1 MNKEQTKNIVELW
14 NEVGERPSYM
24 KDKESP
30 YYPRRD
36 FLKMVLEDIL
46 CKEFPSVTGRQLEE
60 DESFIPRQV
69 KLSGDLTSSLF
80 VDPSVTLDDFRS
92 NFDWDEEYI
101 VEITYPYLVEFSI
114 SEEGSCSSK
123 REVVNVLGGSWT
135 DWEGNH
141 DPLNRSDSRSDGYSD
156 LNVEGIQHKYIVRVS
171 NLRLKES
178 VVEKTNVSST

>member
-24 KDKESP
+24 NDEESP

-36 FLKMVLEDIL
+36 FLRMVLENIL
-46 CKEFPSVTGRQLEE
+46 GQEFPSVTGHQLE
-60 DESFIPRQV
+60 DQSFIPRQV
-69 KLSGDLTSSLF
+69 KLSGDLTSPKY

-101 VEITYPYLVEFSI
+101 VEITYPYLVELSI
-114 SEEGSCSSK
+114 SDEESCSSK
-123 REVVNVLGGSWT
+123 REVVNVLGGSET

-141 DPLNRSDSRSDGYSD
+141 EPFSRSDSLYGGYND
-156 LNVEGIQHKYIVRVS
+156 LSVEGIQHDYVVRVS